1 MRRKVETAISGA
13 GEVFIYG
20 GESLAVGTGRWVS
33 QVSQAGLS
41 SGCYVP
47 VCPSGR
53 PIAHA
58 LRSKRPF

>member
-1 MRRKVETAISGA
+1 MRRRVGTAISGA

-33 QVSQAGLS
+33 HAGLS

-47 VCPSGR
+47 VSQSRR

-58 LRSKRPF
+58 PRSKRPF